1 MLPSVSQ
8 SLLYI
13 SFCKKRHIVAAI
25 LFQILRIPSIK
36 PNIRNRQNF
45 KIVVICLFIM
55 SNNQANIVRK
65 EGRPG

>member
-45 KIVVICLFIM
+45 KIVKT
-55 SNNQANIVRK
+55 RK
-65 EGRPG
+65 NTFFVTAK